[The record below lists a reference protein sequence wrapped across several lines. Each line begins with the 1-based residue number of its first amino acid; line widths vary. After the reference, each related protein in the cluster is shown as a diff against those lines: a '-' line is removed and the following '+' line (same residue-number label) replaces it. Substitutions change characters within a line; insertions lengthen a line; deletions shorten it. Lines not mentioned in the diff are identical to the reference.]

1 MWLAPWPWF
10 NPPMPRGRAL
20 VVGGVLVALAGCG
33 SGADATSV
41 VPRFAE
47 GQLDH
52 RYEGP
57 FEYFVGG
64 GVAVFDCDDD
74 GRSELYVAGGEAP
87 AQLLRNESPV
97 GGPLRFTPIPSDVT
111 DLTAVTGAYPLE
123 LDGDGVGDLV
133 VLRVGPD
140 VVLRGLGGCRFERAD
155 DRLGLTDTNTRT
167 VAFSATWE
175 GDNRLPTLAF
185 GDYLALDRQSC
196 LDSRLHRPDEDTGRY
211 GPPIPLRPGLCAL
224 SMLFSDWSR
233 SGRRDLRVS
242 NDRHYFRE
250 GGEQLWHVAPGEP
263 PRLYDE
269 ADGWV
274 PLKIWGMGIASHD
287 LTGDGY
293 PEVFLTSQGDNK
305 LQTLADGPERPTY
318 EDIALERGATA
329 HRPYAGDDVLPSTAW
344 HAEFADVNNDGFAD
358 LFVAKGNVEAQE
370 GYATRDPSNLLIGQ
384 DDGTFVEGGEAAGI
398 VRYEPARGGA
408 LVDLDLDGLLDL
420 VVVHRVAPVRV
431 WRNLGAGDDPDGPAE
446 PMGAWT
452 AIRLRQPAPNVDAV
466 GAWIDVRV
474 GDRVTTREV
483 TVGGGHASGQR
494 GWIHV
499 GLGDADE
506 AEVRVTWPDGE
517 VGPWMA
523 LPVNGFG
530 VVERGATGVATP

>member
-1 MWLAPWPWF
+1 MA
-10 NPPMPRGRAL
+10 RGRAL
-20 VVGGVLVALAGCG
+20 VLGCVLTALAACG
-33 SGADATSV
+33 SGADATSD
-41 VPRFAE
+41 VPRFAAAE
-47 GQLDH
+47 GLINH
-52 RYEGP
+52 RYEGA
-57 FEYFVGG
+57 FQYFVGG
-64 GVAVFDCDDD
+64 GVAAFDCDDD
-74 GRSELYVAGGEAP
+74 GRSELYLAGGEAP
-87 AQLLRNESPV
+87 ARLLRNESAV
-97 GGPLRFTPIPSDVT
+97 GGPLHFTPIPSEVT
-111 DLTAVTGAYPLE
+111 DLPAVTGAYPLE

-140 VVLRGLGGCRFERAD
+140 VVLRGLGDCRFERFE
-155 DRLGLTDTNTRT
+155 DRLGLADADTWT

-185 GDYLALDRQSC
+185 GDYLAADRQSC
-196 LDSRLHRPDEDTGRY
+196 RDGRLYRPEGDTGRY
-211 GPPIPLRPGLCAL
+211 GEPIPLRPGLCAL

-250 GGEQLWHVAPGEP
+250 GGEQLWRIAPGEE

-269 ADGWV
+269 SDGWV
-274 PLKIWGMGIASHD
+274 PLKIWGMGIASQD

-293 PEVFLTSQGDNK
+293 PEVFLTSQADNK
-305 LQTLADGPERPTY
+305 LQTLADGPARPAY

-329 HRPYAGDDVLPSTAW
+329 HRPYVGGDVLPSTAW
-344 HAEFADVNNDGFAD
+344 HAEFADVNNDGLTD

-384 DDGTFVEGGEAAGI
+384 EDGTFVEGGEAVGI
-398 VRYEPARGGA
+398 VRYDRARGGA

-420 VVVHRVAPVRV
+420 VVVYRMEPVGV
-431 WRNLGAGDDPDGPAE
+431 WRNLGAASDPDASAE
-446 PMGAWT
+446 PMGAW
-452 AIRLRQPAPNVDAV
+452 AAVRLRQPAPNVDAV

-494 GWIHV
+494 GGTHF
-499 GLGDADE
+499 GLGDGDD

-523 LPVNGFG
+523 LPLNGFG
-530 VVERGATGVATP
+530 IIERGATEVATTS